1 MLVETMSDELQ
12 HRELIEGHRDALYS
26 WEQLWFAVGFG
37 MNRFGLVAMLLLSAA
52 PASAQ
57 WVKTPTVGIPR
68 DAGGKA
74 NLTAPAPRAAD
85 GHADLSGLWQLGIE
99 IGYAANITADLPAAD
114 IQPWA
119 TALSRSRLEEFGKDD
134 PEITGCKPGGPRH
147 ITRGGLSKIIQ
158 TPMLV
163 VILFEDL
170 SYRQIFLDGR
180 QMPNDPNPTWMG
192 YSIGR
197 WDGDTLVVE
206 TSGFND
212 RTWLDFAGHPH
223 TERLRMTERF
233 RRRDFGHMD
242 LQVTIEDPAVY
253 AKPMSVSAGGNF
265 VADTDL
271 IEYVCENEKDR
282 AHLVGRTE
290 QEKTV
295 VVPRATL
302 AAYTGIYEVTDS
314 RAPIVGRARQVFTVT
329 LDGDALLLD
338 IGGKGKIP
346 MIPLSQTSFSPRLLG
361 TYEFVKDS
369 NGRVTRMLVHSAEE
383 VLTAIR
389 RP

>member
-1 MLVETMSDELQ
+1 
-12 HRELIEGHRDALYS
+12 
-26 WEQLWFAVGFG
+26 
-37 MNRFGLVAMLLLSAA
+37 MNRFSMAAILGLTLVA
-52 PASAQ
+52 ASADAQ
-57 WVKTPTVGIPR
+57 WLRTPTPGMPR
-68 DAGGKA
+68 DASGKP
-74 NLTAPAPRAAD
+74 NLTAAAPRAAD
-85 GHADLSGLWQLGIE
+85 GRPDLSGLWRIGIE
-99 IGYAANITADLPAAD
+99 IGYAANLTADLAPGD

-119 TALSRSRLEEFGKDD
+119 AALSRKRLEDFGKDD

-147 ITRGGLSKIIQ
+147 IMGGGLTKIIQ
-158 TPMLV
+158 TPA
-163 VILFEDL
+163 VIIFLFEDL

-180 QMPNDPNPTWMG
+180 QVPKDPNPTWMG

-223 TERLRMTERF
+223 TEMLRMTERF
-233 RRRDFGHMD
+233 RRTDFGSLN
-242 LQVTIEDPAVY
+242 LQITIEDSTVY
-253 AKPMSVSAGGNF
+253 AKPLTVSARVNF
-265 VADTDL
+265 VPDTDL

-295 VVPRATL
+295 VVSKATL
-302 AAYTGIYEVTDS
+302 ATYVGVYDVTDS
-314 RAPIVGRARQVFTVT
+314 RSPIVGRARQVFTVT
-329 LDGDALLLD
+329 LDGDQLFLD
-338 IGGKGKIP
+338 MAGKGKIP

-361 TYEFVKDS
+361 TYEFVKDA
-369 NGRVTRMLVHSAEE
+369 NGRVTHMLVHSAEE
-383 VLTAIR
+383 VLTALR

>member
-1 MLVETMSDELQ
+1 MQ
-12 HRELIEGHRDALYS
+12 R
-26 WEQLWFAVGFG
+26 FG
-37 MNRFGLVAMLLLSAA
+37 MLAILSLFALANDAA

-57 WVKTPTVGIPR
+57 WLKTPTQGIPR
-68 DAGGKA
+68 DAGGKLNA
-74 NLTAPAPRAAD
+74 AAAAPRAAD
-85 GHADLSGLWQLGIE
+85 GHPDLSGLWQLGIE
-99 IGYAANITADLPAAD
+99 IGYAANITADLQRSDVQAWAD
-114 IQPWA
+114 
-119 TALSRSRLEEFGKDD
+119 ALSRSRLEEFGKDD

-158 TPMLV
+158 TPNLI

-180 QMPNDPNPTWMG
+180 RMPKDPNPTWMG
-192 YSIGR
+192 YSIGH

-223 TERLRMTERF
+223 SEALKMTERF
-233 RRRDFGHMD
+233 SRPRFGRLD
-242 LQVTIEDPAVY
+242 LQVTLEDPAVY
-253 AKPMSVSAGGNF
+253 AKAITLPASGNF

-271 IEYVCENEKDR
+271 IEFVCENEKDR
-282 AHLVGRTE
+282 AHLVGRTA

-295 VVPRATL
+295 VVPRDVLAT
-302 AAYTGIYEVTDS
+302 YVGTYDVTDS
-314 RAPIVGRARQVFTVT
+314 RAPIVGRARQVFTVS
-329 LDGDALLLD
+329 LDGNQLFLD
-338 IGGKGKIP
+338 MGGKGKIP

-369 NGRVTRMLVHSAEE
+369 SGHVTHMLVHSAEE
-383 VLTAIR
+383 VLTAQR

>member
-1 MLVETMSDELQ
+1 M
-12 HRELIEGHRDALYS
+12 H
-26 WEQLWFAVGFG
+26 
-37 MNRFGLVAMLLLSAA
+37 RFGIATILAMFVFAGA
-52 PASAQ
+52 NTPASAQ
-57 WVKTPTVGIPR
+57 WLKTQTQGIPR
-68 DAGGKA
+68 DASGKP
-74 NLTAPAPRAAD
+74 NLSAPAPRAAD
-85 GHADLSGLWQLGIE
+85 GHPDLGGLWQLGIE
-99 IGYAANITADLPAAD
+99 IGYAANITAELAKSD

-119 TALSRSRLEEFGKDD
+119 ESLSRTRLEDFGKDD

-147 ITRGGLSKIIQ
+147 ITRGGLTKIIQ
-158 TPMLV
+158 TPLLIV
-163 VILFEDL
+163 FLFEDL

-223 TERLRMTERF
+223 SEALKMTERF
-233 RRRDFGHMD
+233 RRRDFGHLD
-242 LQVTIEDPAVY
+242 LQVTLEDPAVY
-253 AKPMSVSAGGNF
+253 GKPISLPAGGNF

-271 IEYVCENEKDR
+271 IEFVCENEKDR
-282 AHLVGRTE
+282 AHLVGRTA

-295 VVPRATL
+295 VVRRDVLAT
-302 AAYTGIYEVTDS
+302 YVGVYEVTNS
-314 RAPIVGRARQVFTVT
+314 RSPIVGRPRQVFTVT
-329 LDGDALLLD
+329 LDGDQLFLD
-338 IGGKGKIP
+338 MGGKGKIP

-369 NGRVTRMLVHSAEE
+369 DGRVTHMLVHSAEE
-383 VLTAIR
+383 VLTAQR

>member
-1 MLVETMSDELQ
+1 M
-12 HRELIEGHRDALYS
+12 HRLGIASILTLLI
-26 WEQLWFAVGFG
+26 FA
-37 MNRFGLVAMLLLSAA
+37 SAS
-52 PASAQ
+52 PSAQ
-57 WVKTPTVGIPR
+57 WLKTPTPGIPR
-68 DAGGKA
+68 DANGRPDLA
-74 NLTAPAPRAAD
+74 AAAPRTAD
-85 GHADLSGLWQLGIE
+85 GHPDLSGLWQLGIE
-99 IGYAANITADLPAAD
+99 IGYAANITAELAKSDVR
-114 IQPWA
+114 PWA
-119 TALSRSRLEEFGKDD
+119 EALSRARLEDFGKDD

-158 TPMLV
+158 TPNLV
-163 VILFEDL
+163 VVLFEDL
-170 SYRQIFLDGR
+170 SYRQIFLDAR
-180 QMPNDPNPTWMG
+180 RMPNDPNPTWMG

-223 TERLRMTERF
+223 SEALKMTERF
-233 RRRDFGHMD
+233 RRRDFGHLD
-242 LQVTIEDPAVY
+242 LQITLEDAAVY
-253 AKPMSVSAGGNF
+253 AKPIALSASGNF

-282 AHLVGRTE
+282 AHLVGRTA

-295 VVPRATL
+295 VVPRDVLAT
-302 AAYTGIYEVTDS
+302 YVGVYDVTDS

-329 LDGDALLLD
+329 LDGDQLLLD
-338 IGGKGKIP
+338 MGGKGKIP

-361 TYEFVKDS
+361 TYEFVKDK
-369 NGRVTRMLVHSAEE
+369 NGRVSQMLVHSAEE
-383 VLTAIR
+383 VLTAQR